1 MNPLEKEVLKGYTD
15 KARKETAKEIF
26 EIIERLSPVCAVL
39 NDCNTPFIQELTE
52 CRSYKALKQK
62 YGVKL

>member
-26 EIIERLSPVCAVL
+26 EIIERLCPVCAVL
-39 NDCNTPFIQELTE
+39 SDYNTPIIQELTE

-62 YGVKL
+62 YGVGL